1 MTDTLTSAELVEA
14 SRRVLETELPLPTGL
29 ETQPLIGRWNSV
41 RPHLEALG
49 WFDLITDPAQGGL
62 GLPASHASRLIRLAG
77 SYLTPGPL
85 VEQVLTVPLLLNSP
99 IVRTKA
105 LGDLRGS
112 IVVTVDAC
120 HDLAGLGS
128 GPAIELDG
136 GRLRGSLR
144 CVLGAP
150 DAEVFLVHASSQTGP
165 ERLLVLPSSHPG
177 VQVQQ
182 LRSVDPCQSV
192 GDVAFDCQISDEQ
205 MLDSDNEALAAN
217 LRAWNRFGA
226 AEYLAGITERVL
238 TFAVDYAREREQ
250 FGRKIGSFQAVQ
262 HMLADIAVATRSL
275 VNLMDLSSTEMSDV
289 DDAERVMISVTAK
302 ARAGAQSVSAC
313 ETVLQVLGGIGYTV
327 EHSLNHFFKRA
338 LSLAAQQGSPA
349 DLHLLAGRLLLA
361 RSENC

>member
-1 MTDTLTSAELVEA
+1 MAEGYGGEVCDVYSALQ
-14 SRRVLETELPLPTGL
+14 
-29 ETQPLIGRWNSV
+29 TQK
-41 RPHLEALG
+41 
-49 WFDLITDPAQGGL
+49 F
-62 GLPASHASRLIRLAG
+62 
-77 SYLTPGPL
+77 
-85 VEQVLTVPLLLNSP
+85 
-99 IVRTKA
+99 
-105 LGDLRGS
+105 
-112 IVVTVDAC
+112 
-120 HDLAGLGS
+120 
-128 GPAIELDG
+128 
-136 GRLRGSLR
+136 
-144 CVLGAP
+144 
-150 DAEVFLVHASSQTGP
+150 FLVHASSQTGP

-302 ARAGAQSVSAC
+302 ARAGGAQSVSAC

-338 LSLAAQQGSPA
+338 LSLAAQQGPPPQTCTCWPGGYFLPGPRIAEYWPHIGGRAA
-349 DLHLLAGRLLLA
+349 DP
-361 RSENC
+361 CP